1 MAVYGPSIV
10 EIALPEV
17 SERGLRHI
25 ARAIIEGR
33 GDEGP
38 ALVAGG
44 ALYPDAATSPGAL
57 VEAARGAL
65 HRCTADAPLLMAGR
79 TPDGAGAPV
88 VVSPAL
94 KKVFDSARKLADVD
108 IPVLILGETGT
119 GKEVVARAIHA
130 AGPRAGRPLHSINCA
145 AIPEGLAESQLF
157 GHERGAFTGADR
169 TTDGAFQR
177 AHGGTLLLDEISEL
191 SAATQA
197 VLLRALE
204 TRRICRVGGTQ
215 EQEVDVRLLAASN
228 RDLEAM
234 CEAGRFRWDLLYRIN
249 TMTLSVPPLRDRR
262 EEVEPLARAF
272 LEQASDTQGLE
283 ARELSA
289 EAIACLRGWHWPGNV
304 RELRNVVLRAAA
316 LAEGPQITAEDLPER
331 YRTPNSVRLPEPAGA
346 EDDDPNLDFK
356 ERVRRFEMRL
366 IIAALRQTGGNQTE
380 AARRLNIPLRTLA
393 YKLRSYDIHE

>member
-1 MAVYGPSIV
+1 
-10 EIALPEV
+10 
-17 SERGLRHI
+17 
-25 ARAIIEGR
+25 
-33 GDEGP
+33 
-38 ALVAGG
+38 
-44 ALYPDAATSPGAL
+44 
-57 VEAARGAL
+57 
-65 HRCTADAPLLMAGR
+65 
-79 TPDGAGAPV
+79 
-88 VVSPAL
+88 
-94 KKVFDSARKLADVD
+94 
-108 IPVLILGETGT
+108 
-119 GKEVVARAIHA
+119 
-130 AGPRAGRPLHSINCA
+130 
-145 AIPEGLAESQLF
+145 
-157 GHERGAFTGADR
+157 
-169 TTDGAFQR
+169 
-177 AHGGTLLLDEISEL
+177 
-191 SAATQA
+191 
-197 VLLRALE
+197 
-204 TRRICRVGGTQ
+204 
-215 EQEVDVRLLAASN
+215 
-228 RDLEAM
+228 
-234 CEAGRFRWDLLYRIN
+234 
-249 TMTLSVPPLRDRR
+249 MTLSVPPLRDRR